1 MPQTPFQI
9 YYMARMLENLPDE
22 DRFVPVFAS
31 SDIKVYPFQ
40 VAAASFALRS
50 PYQTGVILCDEA
62 GMGKSHE
69 AIKLCRILLLQSAMR
84 HCLRLLR

>member
-31 SDIKVYPFQ
+31 SDIKSISFSSCGGQFGTPF
-40 VAAASFALRS
+40 SLSDRRN
-50 PYQTGVILCDEA
+50 TL
-62 GMGKSHE
+62 
-69 AIKLCRILLLQSAMR
+69 
-84 HCLRLLR
+84 